1 VKPVKHTSAELSL
14 SVVIPV
20 HNGGENFRRCLASLK
35 ESLRPPDEIIVVV
48 DGDTD
53 ESWQFAQEFATRV
66 FRFPSPRGP
75 GRARNLGAAHA
86 RGEVLLF
93 IDADVMV
100 QPQAIDMVISAFE
113 GEPQLDALFGSYD
126 DEPSEPNFLS
136 QYRNLL
142 HHYVHQHGRED
153 ASTFWGACG
162 AIRRDVFLS
171 IGGFDERYAR
181 PSIEDIELGYRLK
194 KAGSR
199 IRLYKSLQVKHLK
212 RWSLG
217 SMLQADF
224 FHRALPWTELIL
236 RDRNLINDLNTSI
249 SGRASVALTFL
260 LVGLLFLSC
269 WQPLALAGVGSVA
282 VILLVVNASLYRFFL
297 KKRGYLFAIQ
307 SVLGHWLYF
316 LYSGVA
322 FAIGTVRHG
331 TSQDGLAETYSS
343 RIKDGAESAGSPM
356 ERP

>member
-1 VKPVKHTSAELSL
+1 MKHTSAELSL

-20 HNGGENFRRCLASLK
+20 HNGGEKFKRCLASLK

-53 ESWQFAQEFATRV
+53 ESWLFAQEFATRV

-75 GRARNLGAAHA
+75 GRARNFGAAHA
-86 RGEVLLF
+86 QGEVLLF

-100 QPQAIDMVISAFE
+100 SPQAIDMVISAFDD
-113 GEPQLDALFGSYD
+113 EPQLDALFGSYD

-142 HHYVHQHGRED
+142 HHFVHQHGRED

-194 KAGSR
+194 KSGSR
-199 IRLYKSLQVKHLK
+199 IKLYKSIQVKHLK
-212 RWSLG
+212 RWNLG

-224 FHRALPWTELIL
+224 FQRALPWTELIL
-236 RDRNLINDLNTSI
+236 RDRNLINDLNTSM
-249 SGRASVALTFL
+249 SGRASVVLTFI
-260 LVGLLFLSC
+260 LVGLLVLSC
-269 WQPLALAGVGSVA
+269 WQPLALAAVASVA
-282 VILLVVNASLYRFFL
+282 VVLLVINAPLYRFFL
-297 KKRGYLFAIQ
+297 KKRGCLFAIQ

-322 FAIGTVRHG
+322 FAIGMVTHG
-331 TSQDGLAETYSS
+331 INHGVGKVNSS
-343 RIKDGAESAGSPM
+343 RNKDGRKSAQSPM